1 MSEITMS
8 QLRALRDP
16 IAIYLWI
23 DDILNGRATLIND
36 QGDDLIQRTEACTP
50 PNEKVIRGVG

>member
-16 IAIYLWI
+16 IAIYLWM
-23 DDILNGRATLIND
+23 DDILHDRAVLIND
-36 QGDDLIQRTEACTP
+36 QGDDLLQRTEACTP
-50 PNEKVIRGVG
+50 PNEKVIRGVE